1 VGYLSICARTLGGL
15 LAEQR
20 FQSGCHF
27 PVASH
32 WDQMNSLERARIANG
47 PNVIT
52 SNLDSRVTIR
62 VELRHDVA
70 RNGELGHIRRQL
82 ASHSRTRKDH
92 DACVHWT
99 IELDREAPVKK
110 IIDRI
115 GDLGEKKVRASL
127 PLRKGPKAGGDAQLE
142 GAG

>member
-1 VGYLSICARTLGGL
+1 MVTPATPSVPEFAMN

-20 FQSGCHF
+20 FQSGRHF

-32 WDQMNSLERARIANG
+32 WDQMNSVERSRIVNG

-52 SNLDSRVTIR
+52 SNLDSRVTIG
-62 VELRHDVA
+62 VELRHDIA
-70 RNGELGHIRRQL
+70 RNGELRHIRRQL

-92 DACVHWT
+92 DACVNRT

-115 GDLGEKKVRASL
+115 GDLGEKKVRGFASTAEGTQ
-127 PLRKGPKAGGDAQLE
+127 GPRRRPA
-142 GAG
+142 